1 MPRTPPPA
9 PERPVYGPGIGAG
22 AGALRRRRRR
32 AAALSPELSVYAPP
46 SESVEISLG
55 TPSLPMPP
63 PRLPPGA
70 DDESTSL
77 QLDESTSLDAAA
89 ESLSLELEEPTSL
102 NIALGEFD
110 QSHRDI
116 LGLVCKTQA
125 EDTVTLRACLRSGVE
140 GGFIDAFFGK
150 RVVSYHST
158 STHADLIK
166 LEERDDIPPQAPWRE
181 LVLFFPPDLRQL
193 QLIDLR
199 LFGV

>member
-1 MPRTPPPA
+1 MEHNVDFGAEAQANHALAVLRALEVDAVVA
-9 PERPVYGPGIGAG
+9 PDDRFAPGIF
-22 AGALRRRRRR
+22 
-32 AAALSPELSVYAPP
+32 LSVDPA
-46 SESVEISLG
+46 SDTKIKLTS
-55 TPSLPMPP
+55 
-63 PRLPPGA
+63 RPG
-70 DDESTSL
+70 ELMT
-77 QLDESTSLDAAA
+77 LDFTTKRPGQWL
-89 ESLSLELEEPTSL
+89 SL

-116 LGLVCKTQA
+116 LGLVCKTRA

-150 RVVSYHST
+150 RVVSYNAT